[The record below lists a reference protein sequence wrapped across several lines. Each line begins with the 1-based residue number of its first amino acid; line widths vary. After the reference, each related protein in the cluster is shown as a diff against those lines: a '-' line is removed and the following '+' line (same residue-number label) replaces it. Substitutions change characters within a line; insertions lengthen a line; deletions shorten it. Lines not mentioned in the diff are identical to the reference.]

1 MQVNKIFEEFNV
13 KNNISLKIA
22 NEREDMR
29 LGKFEFL
36 AMNNALRRWIQKHIE
51 FTIFKNLLKRHNI
64 ELAGKVIMDGG
75 CGSGYSTGLIVNE
88 FHPSHILAFD
98 YMPEQISLAKKRNIK
113 VNFEVGDLT
122 RIDSADGTFDAVFV
136 FGVLHHIP
144 EWRNALLQISRV
156 LKSNGVLLVEE
167 PKYRFSWEDFESGI
181 KDAGLDIL
189 DIKKWIPILMEFHF
203 YLCRKIS

>member
-1 MQVNKIFEEFNV
+1 M
-13 KNNISLKIA
+13 KNNVSLRIA

-36 AMNNALRRWIQKHIE
+36 AMNNALRRWIQRHTE

-64 ELAGKVIMDGG
+64 ELAGKAIMDGG
-75 CGSGYSTGLIVNE
+75 CGSGYSTELIVNE

-98 YMPEQISLAKKRNIK
+98 YMPEQINLAKKRNIK
-113 VNFEVGDLT
+113 VNFKVGDLT
-122 RIDSADGTFDAVFV
+122 RIDSADRAFDAVFV

-167 PKYRFSWEDFESGI
+167 PKYRFSWEEFESGL
-181 KDAGLDIL
+181 KDAGLEIL
-189 DIKKWIPILMEFHF
+189 DIKKWIPLFLEFHF